1 MIKSMNATLD
11 VQSLLDPE
19 IAAVLGALPID
30 VGALLGSLSNDT
42 ITDVRATMSMMPMP
56 ELSDRV
62 KRTDHVIDSSTGV
75 VVRVHRPIGVD
86 GDLPC
91 VYWMHGGGL
100 VLGDHAQD
108 DARLDRWC
116 TLFGCVGVSVG
127 YRLAP
132 ETPYPGPLDDCYVGL
147 RWVHDNAGVIGVD
160 RSRIGIGGNSAGG
173 NLAAGLALLAR
184 DRGEL
189 PVAFQLLIYP
199 MIDDRQ
205 MTVSSQWLD
214 PIWPPAA
221 NRYGWT
227 AYLGAAKGGPDV
239 PIYAAAARATELSG
253 LPPTLISGRRDRRVL
268 RRRHRLCGAP
278 PSRRRSG
285 RTASVPRCTTR
296 IRQPRPD
303 VAAGD
308 PSERRHRVV
317 ASRTDWRFTSPLSV
331 GRRRLGV
338 SLWRRT

>member
-1 MIKSMNATLD
+1 MIATVD
-11 VQSLLDPE
+11 VKSLLDPD

-30 VGALLGSLSNDT
+30 VGALLASLSDET
-42 ITDVRATMSMMPMP
+42 VAEVRATMSMMPMP

-62 KRTDHVIDSSTGV
+62 ERTDHLVDAAAGV
-75 VVRVHRPIGVD
+75 VVRVHRPVGVD

-100 VLGDHAQD
+100 VLGSHEQD
-108 DARLDRWC
+108 DARFDRWC
-116 TLFGCVGVSVG
+116 TLFGCVGVSVE

-132 ETPYPGPLDDCYVGL
+132 ETPYPGPLDDCYAGL
-147 RWVHDNAGVIGVD
+147 RWVHDNANEIGVD

-205 MTVSSQWLD
+205 MTASSQWLD
-214 PIWPPAA
+214 PIWPPSA

-239 PIYAAAARATELSG
+239 PIYAAAARATDLVG
-253 LPPTLISGRRDRRVL
+253 LPPTLISVGAIDGFSDEDIDFAVRL
-268 RRRHRLCGAP
+268 RHAGVPVELHVYPGAP
-278 PSRRRSG
+278 HGFDSLAPTSVIARRANADTEAWLRG
-285 RTASVPRCTTR
+285 RIGESSSSA
-296 IRQPRPD
+296 
-303 VAAGD
+303 
-308 PSERRHRVV
+308 
-317 ASRTDWRFTSPLSV
+317 
-331 GRRRLGV
+331 
-338 SLWRRT
+338 